1 MTTKIQTL
9 IYSMLTESTG
19 SALCDSG
26 GDSGRHWQR
35 NQKKTIQDF
44 INEPECTLETYE
56 YKNGQWDLSP
66 TISLFHKLTSSL
78 DLDDLCNE
86 FNSME
91 VENWNSD
98 YYGVSS
104 EGFEWLE
111 NLGFKAIGEAY
122 NSYNGD
128 SILSQVVQGQQLEFN
143 GDDYILLQIHNG
155 ADVRGG
161 YTDAKLFKCDSD
173 YFLYEMAFFG
183 LDGEDCLD
191 FTSGGDV
198 AIYNRETGDSEYLD
212 NDGIDGLCAKY
223 ACSTLT
229 GEVNF

>member
-1 MTTKIQTL
+1 
-9 IYSMLTESTG
+9 MLTESTG

-143 GDDYILLQIHNG
+143 GDDYIGKLKG
-155 ADVRGG
+155 ASRVDSTPRVSESQQRRMNVTEGLA
-161 YTDAKLFKCDSD
+161 AKRPSVSH
-173 YFLYEMAFFG
+173 
-183 LDGEDCLD
+183 
-191 FTSGGDV
+191 FTGS
-198 AIYNRETGDSEYLD
+198 
-212 NDGIDGLCAKY
+212 
-223 ACSTLT
+223 
-229 GEVNF
+229 

>member
-1 MTTKIQTL
+1 MTTKIQNL

-26 GDSGRHWQR
+26 GDDGRHWQR

-44 INEPECTLETYE
+44 INEPECSLETYE
-56 YKNGQWDLSP
+56 YRNGQWDLTP

-86 FNSME
+86 FNSMP

-143 GDDYILLQIHNG
+143 GDDYVLLQIHNG
-155 ADVRGG
+155 CDVRGG
-161 YTDAKLFKCDSD
+161 YTDAKLFK
-173 YFLYEMAFFG
+173 
-183 LDGEDCLD
+183 LDTDNVM
-191 FTSGGDV
+191 F
-198 AIYNRETGDSEYLD
+198 SEYCFFSYG
-212 NDGIDGLCAKY
+212 DGDDDVIDYASGEWVNRDGHLLHSDDLNVIAAKIGKKTINGGLIY
-223 ACSTLT
+223 
-229 GEVNF
+229 

>member
-35 NQKKTIQDF
+35 NQKRTIQDF

-161 YTDAKLFKCDSD
+161 YTDAKLFK
-173 YFLYEMAFFG
+173 
-183 LDGEDCLD
+183 LDTDNVM
-191 FTSGGDV
+191 F
-198 AIYNRETGDSEYLD
+198 SEYCCFSYGDGD
-212 NDGIDGLCAKY
+212 NDVIDYASGEWINFEGRGIDRDDLNLIASKIGKKTIDGGLIY
-223 ACSTLT
+223 
-229 GEVNF
+229 

>member
-44 INEPECTLETYE
+44 INEPECSLESYH
-56 YKNGQWDLSP
+56 YKDNNWDLTP
-66 TISLFHKLTSSL
+66 TISLFHRLTSSL
-78 DLDDLCNE
+78 ELNELCDD

-91 VENWNSD
+91 VESWNSD
-98 YYGVSS
+98 
-104 EGFEWLE
+104 
-111 NLGFKAIGEAY
+111 Y

-128 SILSQVVQGQQLEFN
+128 SALSQVVQGQQLQLY
-143 GDDYILLQIHNG
+143 GDDYLLLQIHNG

-161 YTDAKLFKCDSD
+161 YTDAKLFKIDFNEFIFSEYCSFSYGEGDNDQID
-173 YFLYEMAFFG
+173 YMS
-183 LDGEDCLD
+183 GEWTD
-191 FTSGGDV
+191 FEG
-198 AIYNRETGDSEYLD
+198 RYLD
-212 NDGIDGLCAKY
+212 NEARNEIAAKIGARTITGGLIY
-223 ACSTLT
+223 
-229 GEVNF
+229 